1 MIRVLDPASAV
12 VRPDQE
18 VGATVYISDRLLVRG
33 EQLWKQDDRVVGVL
47 AGLGL
52 GLRPPA
58 RFREKGIP
66 RRERRTVDGLRLE
79 SPQVAGLEL
88 YVTAEQGAPAP
99 DAWTVVQQI
108 RTVAPDVAQSF
119 ELVHVLFATG
129 GLSGIGKGG
138 GYMPGIGK
146 GGGYMPGI
154 GKGGGYMP
162 GIGLGPDEFAVPGY
176 GGKAPVA
183 VLINDPSRTAPRL
196 TRPPVVVM
204 PDTGIGDH
212 AWFPDEAVV
221 GVNPAP
227 PASLGVKVVGS
238 PVSDRGPGVTSRLT
252 GDLDRLAGHG
262 TFIAGIVRQTCPSAR
277 LQSHAIMS
285 SDGLVAEDDALE
297 LLQDLLDAQVAAL
310 AAHDAASIIDV
321 LTLSFGCYHEDAPEE
336 DSDPSSVS
344 ASSLAAVLRDLGRAG
359 VLVVAG
365 AGNDATERPFYPA
378 AFAGDPLAGS
388 GGLPLVSVGSVN
400 PDRNKVSLFSN
411 GGSWV
416 TTYRPGAA
424 IVSTLPRRQNASSQ
438 ASVEVAGVDTLAGEA
453 LTAVRRGEVPAPR
466 DRATIDL
473 DDYSGGFGVWSGT
486 SFSAPVLAG
495 QLAQSLVAQGT
506 EETDLDAL
514 LKRGWT
520 ALVSVLHPRKLA

>member
-129 GLSGIGKGG
+129 GLS
-138 GYMPGIGK
+138 
-146 GGGYMPGI
+146 GI